1 MICKIHDATDYN
13 NEPKQNTYL
22 LGKTVFRSMLIV
34 SINLKK
40 NYTKGQRKY
49 YKGYPWSRGK

>member
-1 MICKIHDATDYN
+1 MTYKAHNAAEYN
-13 NEPKQNTYL
+13 GAAKQNTHL
-22 LGKTVFRSMLIV
+22 PWKTVFRSMLIV